1 MPESPGFRPQHH
13 IKLGSRE
20 FKLILGYLMSLKPAC
35 ATEETL
41 LKREGGG
48 GREETTALEREREV
62 QGVVDYF
69 ELGLFS
75 GS

>member
-1 MPESPGFRPQHH
+1 
-13 IKLGSRE
+13 
-20 FKLILGYLMSLKPAC
+20 MSLRPAC

-41 LKREGGG
+41 LKRGEGGG
-48 GREETTALEREREV
+48 GREETTDLERGREV

-75 GS
+75 GC

>member
-1 MPESPGFRPQHH
+1 
-13 IKLGSRE
+13 
-20 FKLILGYLMSLKPAC
+20 MSLKPAC
-35 ATEETL
+35 ATQETL

-48 GREETTALEREREV
+48 GREETTALEREEEV

>member
-1 MPESPGFRPQHH
+1 
-13 IKLGSRE
+13 
-20 FKLILGYLMSLKPAC
+20 MSLKPAC

-41 LKREGGG
+41 LKREG
-48 GREETTALEREREV
+48 EEGEKEV

-69 ELGLFS
+69 ELELFS

>member
-1 MPESPGFRPQHH
+1 MPESPGLCPQHH
-13 IKLGSRE
+13 IKLGGRE
-20 FKLILGYLMSLKPAC
+20 FELILGYLMSLKPAC

-41 LKREGGG
+41 LKREG
-48 GREETTALEREREV
+48 EEGEKEV

-69 ELGLFS
+69 ELELFS